1 MEQAVTRNRLLL
13 IGAVAGLS
21 LGALTACKSY
31 TNSAPYV
38 PPSATSPAAVSAA
51 AAEVTSSSP
60 AAPIAGIGQSV
71 TDSPLSFVVS
81 KVQCGISS
89 LTSEFETGTPSQ
101 GQFCIVVVA
110 ETNLTNTPQ
119 ETASGTTMTD
129 TQGNTYDTSDDVSAQ
144 VAAQDEYLGS
154 HYEVEAQINPG
165 SHYSD
170 VFVFDVPRGVQA
182 ETVTLYG
189 DLESNGV
196 TVSVK

>member
-1 MEQAVTRNRLLL
+1 MTRKQLVML
-13 IGAVAGLS
+13 GAVAGLS
-21 LGALTACKSY
+21 LGALAACKSY

-38 PPSATSPAAVSAA
+38 PPSTTSPAAVSPAA
-51 AAEVTSSSP
+51 VQVTSSSL
-60 AAPIAGIGQSV
+60 AAPVAGIGQSV

-119 ETASGTTMTD
+119 DTASGTTMTD
-129 TQGNTYDTSDDVSAQ
+129 TQGNTYNTSDDVSAQ

-154 HYEVEAQINPG
+154 DYEVEAQINPG

-170 VFVFDVPRGVQA
+170 VFVFDVPRGDQA

-189 DLESNGV
+189 AFESNGV
-196 TVSVK
+196 TVSAK